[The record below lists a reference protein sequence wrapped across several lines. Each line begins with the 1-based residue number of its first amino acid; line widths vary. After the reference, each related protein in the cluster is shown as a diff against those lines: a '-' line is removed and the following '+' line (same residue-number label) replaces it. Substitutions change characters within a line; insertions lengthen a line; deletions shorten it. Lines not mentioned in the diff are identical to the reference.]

1 MGNSARLYR
10 LRQVGVALPLGI
22 ALLTSTESLYA
33 QTDYYNTDVGRPV
46 RIEDATPVER
56 YAFELQAA
64 PLRFERSDG
73 GAYTGTIEPEL
84 AYGILPR
91 THFELAFPLELSGG
105 AGVGGTFGLAGIAI
119 GMLHNLNAE
128 SQSFPAFALGADVLL
143 PIGELAPERAYSSIK
158 GIATRTLRFARFHVN
173 GEVTLGRTPE
183 EGESAGDVSH
193 WMTGIAVDKAFPL
206 QSALLIGDVFVEQ
219 PLDQG
224 EELRWTVEAGVRYQ
238 LSPFFSLDAGIG
250 RRLTG
255 DDRSWFVTL
264 GAARAFA
271 IRSLIF
277 MPRQ

>member
-1 MGNSARLYR
+1 MGSSARWDRCR
-10 LRQVGVALPLGI
+10 LAGVAFPLAA
-22 ALLTSTESLYA
+22 ALLLATLRLSA
-33 QTDYYNTDVGRPV
+33 QTDYSTTDVGRPV
-46 RIEDATPVER
+46 RVEDATPVER

-64 PLRFERSDG
+64 PLRFERADG
-73 GAYTGTIEPEL
+73 GAYAWTIEPEL

-105 AGVGGTFGLAGIAI
+105 DGVGGTFGLAGIDI

-128 SQSFPAFALGADVLL
+128 SQTFPAFALGADVLL
-143 PIGELAPERAYSSIK
+143 PVGARAPVRAYSSIK
-158 GIATRTLRFARFHVN
+158 GIATRTLRFARFHLN
-173 GEVTLGRTPE
+173 GEVTLGQTPE
-183 EGESAGDVSH
+183 EGESVGDVSR

-219 PLDQG
+219 PLIRG
-224 EELRWTVEAGVRYQ
+224 EDPRWTVEAGIRYQ

-255 DDRSWFVTL
+255 DDPSWFVTV

-271 IRSLIF
+271 IRSLIH
-277 MPRQ
+277 MPPQ